1 MTNLELIEKV
11 ESLKEWQALLTDA
24 QEQVETIK
32 DELKHHLDSLGVE
45 SLEVSTYGLRW
56 TSVTTNRID
65 TGLLRKT
72 LPDVAAQFTRA
83 SISRRFSIT

>member
-1 MTNLELIEKV
+1 MTNHDLIEKV
-11 ESLKEWQALLTDA
+11 ESLKEWQALFTDA

-45 SLEVSTYGLRW
+45 SLEVSTYVLRW

-72 LPDVAAQFTRA
+72 LPDVAAHFTRA
-83 SISRRFSIT
+83 SISRRFSIN

>member
-45 SLEVSTYGLRW
+45 SLEVSTYVLRW